1 MRALRVYT
9 DTSAVGGC
17 LDPEFSG
24 ASGRLFEQFRSGELI
39 LVLSDLTLLELERAP
54 SGVRAVLDGV
64 PTEHRQEI
72 AFTREASELAERYI
86 EARVIGGS
94 MRTDA
99 QHIATATVHRVDVLV
114 SWNFKHIVNLP
125 RIHGYNSVNLR
136 EGYPILEIRSPREV
150 IGYGEAEEL

>member
-1 MRALRVYT
+1 MKALRVYT
-9 DTSAVGGC
+9 DTSAIGGC
-17 LDPEFSG
+17 LDPEFSE
-24 ASGRLFEQFRSGELI
+24 ASKQLFEQFRSGKLI

-54 SGVRAVLDGV
+54 PAVRAVLDGI
-64 PTEHRQEI
+64 PAEHREES
-72 AFTREASELAERYI
+72 AFTRDASKLAERYI

-136 EGYPILEIRSPREV
+136 EGYPLLEIRSPREV

>member
-1 MRALRVYT
+1 L
-9 DTSAVGGC
+9 
-17 LDPEFSG
+17 
-24 ASGRLFEQFRSGELI
+24 
-39 LVLSDLTLLELERAP
+39 LSDLTLLELERAP
-54 SGVRAVLDGV
+54 AGVRAVLDGV

-99 QHIATATVHRVDVLV
+99 QHIATVHRVDVLV

>member
-1 MRALRVYT
+1 MPQDY
-9 DTSAVGGC
+9 
-17 LDPEFSG
+17 
-24 ASGRLFEQFRSGELI
+24 
-39 LVLSDLTLLELERAP
+39 
-54 SGVRAVLDGV
+54 
-64 PTEHRQEI
+64 RQEI

-86 EARVIGGS
+86 NARVIGGS

-136 EGYPILEIRSPREV
+136 EGYPTLEIRSPQEV
-150 IGYGEAEEL
+150 IGYEEAEEL